1 MRTSATFQI
10 MLPVGAALLTACGN
24 AAKHSKDTQDSKKP
38 NVIYLISDDLGIGD
52 LSCYGATKISTPN
65 LDRLAGQGLQFTNA
79 YATSSTSTP
88 SRFGLLTGMYP
99 WRQQNTGI
107 APGNSELIIDTACIT
122 MADMFQQEGY
132 ATAAIGKW
140 HLGLGPKGGTNF
152 NGLIKPN
159 TQDIGFGYEYIIPAT
174 VDRVP
179 CVFVENGRV
188 DGLDPND
195 PITVSYEHKVD
206 NWPTG
211 EENPELVKLKP
222 SQGHNNTIINGIPRI
237 GWMTGGKSALWIDED
252 IADVITGKAK
262 DFIIAHKD
270 RPFFLYMGTQ
280 DIHVPRV
287 PHPRFAG
294 KSGLGTRGDVILQLD
309 WTVSEIMHTLDSL
322 GIADNTLFVFCSD
335 NGPVIDD
342 GYQDQARELLNG
354 HTPMKHYRG
363 GKYSAYEA
371 GTRIPFI
378 VRWPAVIQPG
388 KQQALFSMIDVYAS
402 LANLL
407 NHQLP
412 AGAAPDSRDQLAT
425 FLGKDTTGCEY
436 VVQQNLNNTL
446 SIIQGNWKYI
456 EPSNQP
462 AIEHWTKMELGNAP
476 QPQLYNLAEDP
487 SEKKNVFEANPETA
501 GKLARLLESVKGE
514 AR

>member
-1 MRTSATFQI
+1 
-10 MLPVGAALLTACGN
+10 
-24 AAKHSKDTQDSKKP
+24 
-38 NVIYLISDDLGIGD
+38 
-52 LSCYGATKISTPN
+52 
-65 LDRLAGQGLQFTNA
+65 
-79 YATSSTSTP
+79 
-88 SRFGLLTGMYP
+88 
-99 WRQQNTGI
+99 
-107 APGNSELIIDTACIT
+107 
-122 MADMFQQEGY
+122 
-132 ATAAIGKW
+132 
-140 HLGLGPKGGTNF
+140 
-152 NGLIKPN
+152 
-159 TQDIGFGYEYIIPAT
+159 
-174 VDRVP
+174 
-179 CVFVENGRV
+179 
-188 DGLDPND
+188 
-195 PITVSYEHKVD
+195 
-206 NWPTG
+206 
-211 EENPELVKLKP
+211 
-222 SQGHNNTIINGIPRI
+222 
-237 GWMTGGKSALWIDED
+237 
-252 IADVITGKAK
+252 
-262 DFIIAHKD
+262 
-270 RPFFLYMGTQ
+270 
-280 DIHVPRV
+280 
-287 PHPRFAG
+287 
-294 KSGLGTRGDVILQLD
+294 
-309 WTVSEIMHTLDSL
+309 MHTLDSL

-402 LANLL
+402 LASLL

-456 EPSNQP
+456 EPSDQP
-462 AIEHWTKMELGNAP
+462 AIEYWTKMELGNAP